1 MTTTFTWAIA
11 NLDREIADGFVYTA
25 HYTVNATDGEAYSA
39 GAYGSIGFERPE
51 ELIPFDNLTPEIV
64 INWVKE
70 KLGEEQ
76 VEKVET
82 ALQSQIDEKRAPTK
96 ASGTPW

>member
-11 NLDREIADGFVYTA
+11 NLERETADGFVYTA

-51 ELIPFDNLTPEIV
+51 ELIPFDDLTPEIV
-64 INWVKE
+64 IEWTKQ

>member
-51 ELIPFDNLTPEIV
+51 ELIPFDDLTQEIV
-64 INWVKE
+64 IEWVKE

>member
-1 MTTTFTWAIA
+1 MTIAFTWAIA
-11 NLDREIADGFVYTA
+11 NLERETADGFVYTA

-51 ELIPFDNLTPEIV
+51 ELIPFDDLTQEIV
-64 INWVKE
+64 IEWVKE

>member
-11 NLDREIADGFVYTA
+11 NLERETADGFVYTA

-51 ELIPFDNLTPEIV
+51 ELIPFDDLTPEIV